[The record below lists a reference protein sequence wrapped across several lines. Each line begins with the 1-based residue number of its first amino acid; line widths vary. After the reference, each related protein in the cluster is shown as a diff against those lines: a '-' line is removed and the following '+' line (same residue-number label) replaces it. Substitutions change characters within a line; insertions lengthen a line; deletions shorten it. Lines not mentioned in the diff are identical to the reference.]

1 MAAPLSPMLA
11 TLGNL
16 DSLTAGVTWRLEGK
30 WDGVRAVASIGVA
43 SIGDTSIGDG
53 SLILRSRTDREMT
66 AAFPELGE
74 LPELLAGRAAALD
87 GEIVAFGP
95 HGQTSFGLLQQ
106 RIGLTRPVD
115 VQRVRQAVPVAYLI
129 FDVLS
134 LDGEL
139 LLDKPYDE
147 RRAILQGLGIA
158 GEFCSVPG
166 QLHGEPAEV
175 LARTKADGWEGMI
188 AKKSDSRY
196 SPGKRS
202 PAWIKVKN
210 EKDIEVA
217 VIGWEPGQGRRDGMI
232 GSLILAVPAGAG
244 WRYVGKVGTGFT
256 DKILVDLAARL
267 APLHA
272 DSSPVTETLPPGA
285 DLRQA
290 RWVQPELVGEVVY
303 SEVTRH
309 GTFRHPRWRGLRVDK
324 RLTDLK
330 PLPAE

>member
-1 MAAPLSPMLA
+1 MADPISPMLA
-11 TLGNL
+11 TLGSL
-16 DSLTAGVTWRLEGK
+16 DSLSAAVTWRLEGK
-30 WDGVRAVASIGVA
+30 WDGVRAVATIE
-43 SIGDTSIGDG
+43 DG
-53 SLILRSRTDREMT
+53 GLTLRSRTDREMT
-66 AAFPELGE
+66 SAYPELGE
-74 LPELLAGRAAALD
+74 LPGLLAGRAVVLD

-95 HGQTSFGLLQQ
+95 HGQTNFGLLQQ
-106 RIGLTRPVD
+106 RIGLSRAAD
-115 VQRVRQAVPVAYLI
+115 VERVRRTVPVAYLI

-134 LDGEL
+134 LGGDL

-147 RRAILQGLGIA
+147 RRAILESLAIA
-158 GEFCSVPG
+158 GEHCLVPG
-166 QLHGEPAEV
+166 QLHGDPARV
-175 LARTKADGWEGMI
+175 LAQTKSDGWEGMI

-196 SPGKRS
+196 LPGKRS

-217 VIGWEPGQGRRDGMI
+217 VIGWEPGQGRREGMI
-232 GSLILAVPAGAG
+232 GSLILAVPAGVG

-256 DKILVDLAARL
+256 DKILADLAARL
-267 APLHA
+267 ALLQA
-272 DSSPVTETLPPGA
+272 ESSPVTEPLPPGA

-290 RWVQPELVGEVVY
+290 RWVRPELVGEVVY

-324 RLTDLK
+324 RLADLK

>member
-11 TLGNL
+11 TLGSL

-30 WDGVRAVASIGVA
+30 WDGVRAVASIGDA
-43 SIGDTSIGDG
+43 SNADGD
-53 SLILRSRTDREMT
+53 LVLRSRTDREMT

-74 LPELLAGRAAALD
+74 LPELLAGRAAVLD

-95 HGQTSFGLLQQ
+95 HGQTNFGLLQQ
-106 RIGLTRPVD
+106 RIGLTRAAD
-115 VQRVRQAVPVAYLI
+115 VQRVRRTVPVAYLI
-129 FDVLS
+129 FDLLC

-139 LLDKPYDE
+139 LLDKSYDE
-147 RRAILQGLGIA
+147 RREALEALRIT
-158 GEFCSVPG
+158 GEYCSVPG
-166 QLHGEPAEV
+166 QLHGDPAEV

-196 SPGKRS
+196 LPGKRS

-217 VIGWEPGQGRRDGMI
+217 VIGWEPGQGRREGMI
-232 GSLILAVPAGAG
+232 GSLILGVPAGAG

-256 DKILVDLAARL
+256 DKILVDLAGRL
-267 APLHA
+267 SALDT
-272 DSSPVTETLPPGA
+272 DSSPVTEILPPGA

-290 RWVQPELVGEVVY
+290 RWVRPELVGEVVY

-309 GTFRHPRWRGLRVDK
+309 GTFRHPRWRGLRADK
-324 RLTDLK
+324 RLTDLN
-330 PLPAE
+330 PLPEQ